1 MACHAGRAR
10 NESVDVRCHSKAIAR
25 LYGKKACNQPPCP
38 SSSAAMG
45 PCCQRSP
52 EAPLTSR
59 QRMAGKFGGDE
70 ISAQMATCPA
80 ANSCQQEHGSGC
92 PQCCGRKVCKHNS
105 LATKALMVA
114 AHWDY
119 EENVGRP
126 DSVVAQSS
134 QPVALLCE
142 VCGHRR
148 SAPPHHRVR
157 SSSGCAQCAKA
168 DA

>member
-1 MACHAGRAR
+1 
-10 NESVDVRCHSKAIAR
+10 
-25 LYGKKACNQPPCP
+25 
-38 SSSAAMG
+38 
-45 PCCQRSP
+45 
-52 EAPLTSR
+52 
-59 QRMAGKFGGDE
+59 MAGKFGGDE

-80 ANSCQQEHGSGC
+80 ASSCQQEHGSGC

-134 QPVALLCE
+134 QPVGSEAAVAVHSVQRQMLKAAERINSQPL
-142 VCGHRR
+142 R
-148 SAPPHHRVR
+148 SARIP
-157 SSSGCAQCAKA
+157 K
-168 DA
+168 